1 MNAKKKKISVLTDT
15 TASVQ
20 KEGEK
25 KNASSDRQFSYTFN
39 FIWRRSHFRWNRN
52 RSVGTLR
59 IYFFFFCGR
68 WSAFGI
74 AHFLETW
81 NSIDYNTTRDETQTR
96 KQKKSYWIS
105 EANVLSYS
113 LLATRQINWPEKTHT
128 HFSRLN
134 LNSLNGPIFVVVVVV
149 AHIASSRSLVPFYFA
164 CTFGRH
170 VVVHFIL

>member
-59 IYFFFFCGR
+59 IYFFFFFVVDEVLLGSHIFSR
-68 WSAFGI
+68 
-74 AHFLETW
+74 
-81 NSIDYNTTRDETQTR
+81 RETQ
-96 KQKKSYWIS
+96 
-105 EANVLSYS
+105 
-113 LLATRQINWPEKTHT
+113 
-128 HFSRLN
+128 
-134 LNSLNGPIFVVVVVV
+134 
-149 AHIASSRSLVPFYFA
+149 
-164 CTFGRH
+164 
-170 VVVHFIL
+170 